1 MALRNIVKIGD
12 PILNKKCRAVE
23 KFDDKLSDL
32 IDDMFETMYDA
43 NGVGLAA
50 PQVGMLKRV
59 VVIDVGDGPMELVNP
74 EITLTEGEQK
84 EYEGCLSVPG
94 KQGMCIRPAK
104 VQVKAQ
110 DRHGKWQVFTG
121 EHLKARCFCHELD
134 HLDGILF
141 TSKVIGKLEG
151 SLCLRYY
158 RKSNRQHR
166 SFLCTAVLQMYK
178 HKCHFLQYRQS
189 LYCRHF

>member
-12 PILNKKCRAVE
+12 PILNKKCRVVE

-32 IDDMFETMYDA
+32 IYDMFETMYDA

-151 SLCLRYY
+151 
-158 RKSNRQHR
+158 
-166 SFLCTAVLQMYK
+166 
-178 HKCHFLQYRQS
+178 
-189 LYCRHF
+189 